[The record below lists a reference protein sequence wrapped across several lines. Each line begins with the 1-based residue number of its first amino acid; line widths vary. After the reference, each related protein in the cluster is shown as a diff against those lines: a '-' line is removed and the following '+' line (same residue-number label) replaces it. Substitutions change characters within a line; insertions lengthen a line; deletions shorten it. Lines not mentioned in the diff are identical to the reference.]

1 MRGKPSILETLWKA
15 YAGRAKARVF
25 SRGERLRRRKAR
37 KKKENKR
44 PFGAAGVP
52 PRMPLRFCGM
62 DIWLHWFVCVRMLV
76 LV

>member
-1 MRGKPSILETLWKA
+1 MLDARKRVYFHGAKDCGVGRLE
-15 YAGRAKARVF
+15 
-25 SRGERLRRRKAR
+25 